1 MPMLAISPRLFTVD
15 EYHAMGEAGIFQ
27 EDNRVEL
34 IDGQILAMS
43 PIGSPHVHCI
53 NALTRAFAERLYG
66 RGEPPRAV
74 VSVQN
79 PVRLNNRT
87 EPQPDVVLLRADMD
101 KQRLPRP
108 EDVFLIVEVSDT
120 TLEFDMEIKAPR
132 YAAAGIPEVW
142 VVDLQE
148 ECIHVYR
155 KPGPGGYAKL
165 DRRGAGEE
173 IGVERLPGLGTFGV
187 DEIIG

>member
-1 MPMLAISPRLFTVD
+1 MLAISPRLFTVD
-15 EYHAMGEAGIFQ
+15 EYHAMGESGILT
-27 EDNRVEL
+27 EDDRVEL

-43 PIGSPHVHCI
+43 PIGSPHFHCV
-53 NALTRAFAERLYG
+53 NRLTELFVLRAHG
-66 RGEPPRAV
+66 RAV

-108 EDVFLIVEVSDT
+108 EDVLLIVEVADT
-120 TLEFDMEIKAPR
+120 TLHFDTEIKVPR

-142 VVDLQE
+142 VVDLQG

-155 KPGPGGYAKL
+155 KPGAGGYGEVRQVAVGGQVDVL
-165 DRRGAGEE
+165 QLSDVGEFEAGK
-173 IGVERLPGLGTFGV
+173 ILG
-187 DEIIG
+187 